1 MRSQFRRSGSIWTS
15 PEAGEFRPP
24 GQIYGGTKAS
34 MLATSDFKKGKKIEI
49 DGAPCEILECSHY
62 KPGKGGAFMRTKYRN
77 LITGAVVE
85 QNFRSGIKF
94 PRPDLEVREMQY
106 LYNEGDGYAFMDMT
120 TFEQISIP
128 IDIVGGKGGFLKE
141 AQAYKVMLY
150 EGRPL
155 DLEIPGSVILEVTM
169 TDPGVKG
176 DTVTGASK
184 PATLETGLVVNVPL
198 FVETGTRIKINTESG
213 EYLGRE

>member
-1 MRSQFRRSGSIWTS
+1 MHWLSRRWCSIWDS
-15 PEAGEFRPP
+15 PDASAWGHFN
-24 GQIYGGTKAS
+24 GGRKTR
-34 MLATSDFKKGKKIEI
+34 MLATSDFKKGRKIEI
-49 DGAPCEILECSHY
+49 DGAPCEILECSHF

-77 LITGAVVE
+77 LLTGSVVE
-85 QNFRSGIKF
+85 QNFRSGMKF

-106 LYNEGDGYAFMDMT
+106 LYHEGDSYAFMDMT
-120 TFEQISIP
+120 TYDQISIEESV
-128 IDIVGGKGGFLKE
+128 VGDKGGFLKE
-141 AQAYKVMLY
+141 ASAYRVMLY

-155 DLEIPGSVILEVTM
+155 DLELSGSVVLEVTM

-184 PATLETGLVVNVPL
+184 PATLETGLVINVPL
-198 FVETGTRIKINTESG
+198 FIEIGTKVKVNTESG

>member
-1 MRSQFRRSGSIWTS
+1 
-15 PEAGEFRPP
+15 
-24 GQIYGGTKAS
+24 
-34 MLATSDFKKGKKIEI
+34 MLATSDFKKGRKIEI

-77 LITGAVVE
+77 LLTGAVVE
-85 QNFRSGIKF
+85 QNFRSGLKF

-106 LYNEGDGYAFMDMT
+106 LYHEGDSYAFMDMT
-120 TFEQISIP
+120 TFEQISIST
-128 IDIVGGKGGFLKE
+128 DVVGTKGGFLKE
-141 AQAYKVMLY
+141 AESYKVMLY
-150 EGRPL
+150 EDRPL
-155 DLEIPGSVILEVTM
+155 DLEIPGSVVLEVVE

-184 PATLETGLVVNVPL
+184 PATLETGVVVNVPL
-198 FVETGTRIKINTESG
+198 FVEVGTQIKVNTETG

>member
-1 MRSQFRRSGSIWTS
+1 
-15 PEAGEFRPP
+15 
-24 GQIYGGTKAS
+24 

-77 LITGAVVE
+77 LLTGAVVE
-85 QNFRSGIKF
+85 QNFRSGLKF

-120 TFEQISIP
+120 TFEQLSIP
-128 IDIVGGKGGFLKE
+128 ADVVGDKGGYLKE
-141 AQAYKVMLY
+141 ASAYKVMLY
-150 EGRPL
+150 ENRPL
-155 DLEIPGSVILEVTM
+155 DLEMPGTVVLEVIE

-176 DTVTGASK
+176 DTVTGATK
-184 PATLETGLVVNVPL
+184 PATLETGVVVNVPL
-198 FVETGTRIKINTESG
+198 FVETGTKIKVNTETG

>member
-1 MRSQFRRSGSIWTS
+1 
-15 PEAGEFRPP
+15 
-24 GQIYGGTKAS
+24 

-128 IDIVGGKGGFLKE
+128 TNIVGAKGGFLKE
-141 AQAYKVMLY
+141 AQAYKVMLF

-155 DLEIPGSVILEVTM
+155 DLEIPGSVILEVTV

-198 FVETGTRIKINTESG
+198 FVEIGTKIKINTETG

>member
-1 MRSQFRRSGSIWTS
+1 
-15 PEAGEFRPP
+15 
-24 GQIYGGTKAS
+24 

-49 DGAPCEILECSHY
+49 DGAPCEILECNHF

-77 LITGAVVE
+77 LITGSVVE

-94 PRPDLEVREMQY
+94 PKPDIEVREMQY
-106 LYNEGDGYAFMDMT
+106 LYNEGEGYAFMDMT
-120 TFEQISIP
+120 TYDQISIP
-128 IDIVGGKGGFLKE
+128 ADIIGDKGGFLKE
-141 AQAYKVMLY
+141 AMAYKVMLY

-155 DLEIPGSVILEVTM
+155 DLEMSGSVILEVIE

-176 DTVTGASK
+176 DTVTGATK
-184 PATLETGLVVNVPL
+184 PAKLETGRVVNVPL
-198 FVETGTRIKINTESG
+198 FVETGTKIKVNTETG

>member
-1 MRSQFRRSGSIWTS
+1 
-15 PEAGEFRPP
+15 
-24 GQIYGGTKAS
+24 

-49 DGAPCEILECSHY
+49 DGAPCEILECNHY

-85 QNFRSGIKF
+85 TNFRSGLKF

-106 LYNEGDGYAFMDMT
+106 LYNEGDGFAFMDMT
-120 TFEQISIP
+120 SYEQISIP
-128 IDIVGGKGGFLKE
+128 ATIIGDKGGFLKE
-141 AQAYKVMLY
+141 ASAYKVMLY

-155 DLEIPGSVILEVTM
+155 DLEMSGSVILEVTM

-176 DTVTGASK
+176 DTVTGATK
-184 PATLETGLVVNVPL
+184 PATLETGVVVNVPL
-198 FVETGTRIKINTESG
+198 FIEIGTRIKVNTETG

>member
-1 MRSQFRRSGSIWTS
+1 
-15 PEAGEFRPP
+15 
-24 GQIYGGTKAS
+24 

-77 LITGAVVE
+77 LLTGSVVE
-85 QNFRSGIKF
+85 QNFRSGLKF
-94 PRPDLEVREMQY
+94 PKPDLEVREMQY
-106 LYNEGDGYAFMDMT
+106 LYNEGDSFAFMDMT
-120 TFEQISIP
+120 TFEQISVAH
-128 IDIVGGKGGFLKE
+128 DVVGDKGGYLKE
-141 AQAYKVMLY
+141 AQAYKVMLHQ
-150 EGRPL
+150 GRPL
-155 DLEIPGSVILEVTM
+155 DLEMSGSVVLEVTM

-184 PATLETGLVVNVPL
+184 PATLETGVVVNVPL
-198 FVETGTRIKINTESG
+198 FIEIGTKIKVNTETG

>member
-1 MRSQFRRSGSIWTS
+1 MI
-15 PEAGEFRPP
+15 
-24 GQIYGGTKAS
+24 
-34 MLATSDFKKGKKIEI
+34 ATSEFKKGRKLEI

-77 LITGAVVE
+77 LLTGAVVE
-85 QNFRSGIKF
+85 TNFRSGLKF

-106 LYNEGDGYAFMDMT
+106 LYHEGDGYAFMDMT
-120 TFEQISIP
+120 TYNQVSIP
-128 IDIVGGKGGFLKE
+128 ADVVGNKGGFLKE
-141 AQAYKVMLY
+141 ASAYRVMLY

-155 DLEIPGSVILEVTM
+155 DLELSGSVVLEVTM

-176 DTVTGASK
+176 DTVTGATK

-198 FVETGTRIKINTESG
+198 FIEVGNMIKINTDTG

>member
-1 MRSQFRRSGSIWTS
+1 
-15 PEAGEFRPP
+15 
-24 GQIYGGTKAS
+24 
-34 MLATSDFKKGKKIEI
+34 MLATSEFKKGRKIEI
-49 DGAPCEILECSHY
+49 DGAPCEILECSHF

-85 QNFRSGIKF
+85 QNFRSGTKF

-106 LYNEGDGYAFMDMT
+106 LYNEGDGYAFMDMES
-120 TFEQISIP
+120 FEQISIGQ
-128 IDIVGGKGGFLKE
+128 DVVGSKGGFLKE
-141 AQAYKVMLY
+141 AAAYRVMLY

-155 DLEIPGSVILEVTM
+155 DLELSGSVVLEVVE

-176 DTVTGASK
+176 DTVTGATK
-184 PATLETGLVVNVPL
+184 PATLETGLVISVPL
-198 FVETGTRIKINTESG
+198 FVETGTRVKINTETG

>member
-1 MRSQFRRSGSIWTS
+1 MI
-15 PEAGEFRPP
+15 
-24 GQIYGGTKAS
+24 
-34 MLATSDFKKGKKIEI
+34 ATSEFKKGRKLEI

-77 LITGAVVE
+77 LLTGAVVE
-85 QNFRSGIKF
+85 TNFRSGLKF

-120 TFEQISIP
+120 TYDQISMP
-128 IDIVGGKGGFLKE
+128 TDIVGDKGGFLKE
-141 AQAYKVMLY
+141 ASAYRVMLY

-155 DLEIPGSVILEVTM
+155 DLELSGSVVLEVTM

-176 DTVTGASK
+176 DTVTGATK

-198 FVETGTRIKINTESG
+198 FIEEGNMIKVNTDTG